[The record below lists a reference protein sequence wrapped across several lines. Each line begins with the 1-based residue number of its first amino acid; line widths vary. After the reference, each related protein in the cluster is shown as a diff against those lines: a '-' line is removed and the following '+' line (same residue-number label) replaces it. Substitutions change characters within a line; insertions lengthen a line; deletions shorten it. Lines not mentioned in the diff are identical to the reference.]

1 MKKFIKFILVLVV
14 LLLVAYF
21 VILNLPK
28 SSVKNKEA
36 DFKLNATEL
45 YSAFEADEKKSNKLY
60 IGKTIEVQGRYLS
73 QNKDNQDATV
83 VILDGGGS
91 LGGVLCTLEQGEE
104 SKLDEVNQGDMIT
117 IKGMCTGL
125 LMDVVLNKCVIQ

>member
-1 MKKFIKFILVLVV
+1 MKKLIKFLLAIIVLA
-14 LLLVAYF
+14 LIGYF

-28 SSVKNKEA
+28 SSVKNKKA
-36 DFKLNATEL
+36 DYQLDATEL
-45 YSAFEADEKKSNKLY
+45 YSAFENNEKKSNKLY
-60 IGKTIEVQGRYLS
+60 IGKTIEVKGRFLN

-91 LGGVLCTLEQGEE
+91 LGGVLCTLEQGQE
-104 SKLDEVNQGDMIT
+104 SRLDNIQPGDMLT

-125 LMDVVLNKCVIQ
+125 LMDVVLNKCVIL